1 MACRLN
7 FNAAALG
14 CVEGTRDTMFRTH
27 RLLPALLLA
36 VVATATPACAS
47 SGGWS
52 GNYPQG
58 RRVSVD
64 PRAYDVG
71 YREGFEQGRDDA
83 RRGRAFDYS
92 RHGEYRDGDRGYNGG
107 NRNTYR
113 RVFRDGF
120 AAGYDDAY
128 RQFAR
133 GNGRTGGWNGPNGP
147 RPGNTRVPAP
157 RGDRRFGSLAVDN
170 GYRDGYA
177 QGREDARDGDRYDPR
192 RAKRYRDGDHDYNDR
207 YGSRDDYKRDYRD
220 AFQRGYD
227 QGYREI
233 RRR

>member
-1 MACRLN
+1 
-7 FNAAALG
+7 
-14 CVEGTRDTMFRTH
+14 MFSTH
-27 RLLPALLLA
+27 RLIPALLLT

-47 SGGWS
+47 YGGWS

-58 RRVSVD
+58 RRVIVD
-64 PRAYDVG
+64 TRAYDVG

-120 AAGYDDAY
+120 AAGYEDAY

-133 GNGRTGGWNGPNGP
+133 NDRRNDRDGGWNRRIPGGSRSPVP
-147 RPGNTRVPAP
+147 RD
-157 RGDRRFGSLAVDN
+157 DRRFGSLAADN

-177 QGREDARDGDRYDPR
+177 QGRDDGRDGDRYDPR

-207 YGSRDDYKRDYRD
+207 YGSRDEYKREYRD

-227 QGYREI
+227 QGYREV